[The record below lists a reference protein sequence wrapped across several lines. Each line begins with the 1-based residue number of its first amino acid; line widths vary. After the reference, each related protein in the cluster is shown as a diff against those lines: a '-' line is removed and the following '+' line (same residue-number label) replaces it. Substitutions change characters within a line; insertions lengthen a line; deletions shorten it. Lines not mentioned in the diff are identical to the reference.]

1 MHQQRRHRCSDKGG
15 EQNIRRGGP
24 EEERTDRG
32 ERERTARQT
41 GTWLWQERVR
51 AEENQGRRSC
61 RYAKHA
67 GCGRFLATGVAA
79 TTHLTVNAGNLGST
93 VNVGPLDAVLGPLT

>member
-1 MHQQRRHRCSDKGG
+1 MHQQRRHRGSDKVG
-15 EQNIRRGGP
+15 EKNIRRGGQ

-67 GCGRFLATGVAA
+67 GCGRFLATGEED
-79 TTHLTVNAGNLGST
+79 HLGALDRLSGRGSLQP
-93 VNVGPLDAVLGPLT
+93 GASR